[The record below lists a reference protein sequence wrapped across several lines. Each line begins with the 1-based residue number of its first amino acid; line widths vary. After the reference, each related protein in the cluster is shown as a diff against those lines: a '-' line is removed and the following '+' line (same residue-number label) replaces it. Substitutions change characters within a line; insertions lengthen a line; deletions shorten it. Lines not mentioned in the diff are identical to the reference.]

1 VLKSIDDVKVTEI
14 VEFVE
19 NMTNFAIEH
28 VRKHLER
35 LQSCIL
41 GLELEWIEEDLANL
55 MVSKVKDQLKLL
67 NKTVMDY

>member
-1 VLKSIDDVKVTEI
+1 MLKSIDDVRVTEI

-19 NMTNFAIEH
+19 NMTNFAIEY

-41 GLELEWIEEDLANL
+41 GLELEWIEEDLTNI
-55 MVSKVKDQLKLL
+55 MMSKVKD
-67 NKTVMDY
+67 